1 MSDEMTDKLIWL
13 NELKEESKLLKQKQ
27 EALERELLELAKET
41 DLTQAVRSLRF
52 DYGGRHY
59 EANLNVGRIA
69 NRAPNQKAVLNII
82 RNLLPPEDRTEIAA
96 LKIYDSHREEKP
108 VVDSVTIREVN
119 PPKAEE

>member
-1 MSDEMTDKLIWL
+1 MTDKLIWL

>member
-59 EANLNVGRIA
+59 EASLNVGRIA